1 MQKLTIT
8 RRLLFMGLLF
18 LSISCEKE
26 TGELGENLIGDE
38 GFVVEV
44 RTDIPLSTYTIF
56 RDSVST
62 LFPSRFVVGYS
73 NDADFGQTSAG
84 FISQL
89 RPESTNPTFGTN
101 ARLDSVW
108 LILEYELPAFSNRI
122 NTPLNLEVHR
132 LTENFDP
139 DRLYYNTSTIPVED
153 DPLAVISN
161 FTPNFKKN
169 VFIGDTSVP
178 ALVVPLDVG
187 YFEELIFSDTA
198 APNLQTLN
206 SFVEYI
212 KGIRMQALSGEGF
225 VYFKAESPLSG
236 IRLFYSNDDTVN
248 TGLKFFTLQMH
259 PDNRSFNQ
267 AFHDLTGSSSGESQ
281 DTIQGMER
289 TYCSS
294 IGGPTTVVHF
304 PDLSFLGDSVS
315 VINKCVLRIPI
326 APGSQ
331 AVHRTPSEMLAFE
344 PNTLVRIPDFVG
356 DQFWPGNGSM
366 QSGVVRNGMYEIN
379 VTFFLM
385 NAYVKKKPLTF
396 ELLPVEFRR
405 SARRVVLTGSADTQ
419 MPIEVVLYYST
430 SKQ

>member
-1 MQKLTIT
+1 MCKLAFI
-8 RRLLFMGLLF
+8 RRLLFFCLLS

-38 GFVVEV
+38 GFTVEV
-44 RTDIPLSTYTIF
+44 RTDIPLATYTIF

-62 LFPSRFVVGYS
+62 LFPSRFVVGFS

-84 FISQL
+84 FVSQL
-89 RPESTNPTFGTN
+89 RPESTNPSFGTN

-108 LILEYELPAFSNRI
+108 FILEYETPSFTGRI
-122 NTPLNLEVHR
+122 NSPLHIEVHR
-132 LTENFDP
+132 LTEAIDI
-139 DRLYYNTSTIPVED
+139 DREYHNTSIVPVED
-153 DPLAVISN
+153 DALAVLSN
-161 FTPNFKKN
+161 FIPDFKRK

-178 ALVVPLDVG
+178 ALVLPLDVA

-198 APNLQTLN
+198 APNLQTLDAFIN
-206 SFVEYI
+206 YI
-212 KGIRMQALSGEGF
+212 KGIRLQALSGEGF
-225 VYFKAESPLSG
+225 VYFKAESPRSG

-248 TGLKFFTLQMH
+248 TGLKFFTIQTH

-267 AFHDLTGSSSGESQ
+267 AFHDLTGSSAANPQ
-281 DTIQGMER
+281 DSIQGMER

-294 IGGPTTVVHF
+294 LGGPTTVIHF
-304 PDLSFLGDSVS
+304 PDLSFLGDSIS

-326 APGSQ
+326 AQGSQ
-331 AVHRTPSEMLAFE
+331 ALHRTPSDMLAFE

-356 DQFWPGNGSM
+356 ERFWPGNGSL
-366 QSGVVRNGMYEIN
+366 QAGILRNGMYEIN

-385 NAYVKKKPLTF
+385 NAYIKKKPLTF

-405 SARRVVLTGSADTQ
+405 SARRVILTGSADTER
-419 MPIEVVLYYST
+419 PIEVVLYYST